1 MIGNHRRPAAML
13 KQIVAGTNAEEE
25 LPKVTIVLE
34 QLPGSDRA
42 RADEMDAQRGARP
55 EP

>member
-1 MIGNHRRPAAML
+1 MIGSRHRRGANL
-13 KQIVAGTNAEEE
+13 KQIVAGTDAGEE
-25 LPKVTIVLE
+25 LPKVTLVLE